1 MPNPR
6 PSGRPRDRRSGTP
19 LKLST
24 YAYRD
29 KRRRGEGL
37 RLGCAR
43 YPVRG
48 VRKSRYAAED
58 IMDVWLPT
66 VAPSRELL
74 GWARSHDL
82 EDPKVWATY
91 LRRYRGEMK
100 RTEAHQ
106 TIEALARLA
115 QRTPI
120 SIGCYCHGAHCH
132 RFELERLIR
141 TAAAGQS

>member
-1 MPNPR
+1 MSNPR
-6 PSGRPRDRRSGTP
+6 PGGRPRDRRSGAP

-29 KRRRGEGL
+29 RRRRGEGL

-66 VAPSRELL
+66 VAPSRELV
-74 GWARSHDL
+74 GWGRSHDL
-82 EDPKVWATY
+82 EDPKVWAAF

-100 RTEAHQ
+100 RTEARQ

-141 TAAAGQS
+141 TAAGPS